1 MYILNHRIAG
11 CLVAEPIKAAHRVIS
26 ETAACLS
33 LSDGKIISS
42 RSNKT
47 MTFGNFNFTREVL
60 RKCNSN
66 MKAEEG
72 NLNFGAIVCEEEAV
86 PAVLGFRA
94 IWVAPFRRRKG
105 IASQLMDA
113 ASFCFLSINLL
124 WFSILTNY
132 ILCTEFV
139 S

>member
-1 MYILNHRIAG
+1 MYILTNRIAG

-26 ETAACLS
+26 ETSVCPSML
-33 LSDGKIISS
+33 DDKIILS

-60 RKCNSN
+60 RKCNSFN
-66 MKAEEG
+66 KKADEG

-94 IWVAPFRRRKG
+94 IWVAPSRRRKR
-105 IASQLMDA
+105 IAFHLMDA
-113 ASFCFLSINLL
+113 ARFFPLIY
-124 WFSILTNY
+124 FY
-132 ILCTEFV
+132 
-139 S
+139 

>member
-26 ETAACLS
+26 EKPVCPS
-33 LSDGKIISS
+33 LSHDKVVST

-47 MTFGNFNFTREVL
+47 MTFGNCNFTREVL
-60 RKCNSN
+60 RKCNSDK
-66 MKAEEG
+66 MAKEG

-94 IWVAPFRRRKG
+94 IWVVPSKRRKG
-105 IASQLMDA
+105 LASRLMDA
-113 ASFCFLSINLL
+113 ARF
-124 WFSILTNY
+124 
-132 ILCTEFV
+132 
-139 S
+139 